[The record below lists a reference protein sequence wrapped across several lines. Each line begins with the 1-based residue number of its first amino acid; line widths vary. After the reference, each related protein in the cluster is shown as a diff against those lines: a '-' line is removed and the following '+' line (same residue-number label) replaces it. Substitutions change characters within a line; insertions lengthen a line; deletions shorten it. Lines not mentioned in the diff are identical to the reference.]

1 MSSDIAR
8 QIPVASLAA
17 VIGGMTVI
25 AMIAGFNAPLFSTRL
40 DAMGYSD
47 QLIGINAAANSVG
60 PFLMAPLATLILAR
74 WGLARAMIAAG
85 ILEAILYLACTVV
98 PGFNGWTVIR
108 LIMGA
113 VGMASWIAGE
123 VWITGAAPDAVRGRV
138 LAIYNSCF
146 GLGVAAGPAILV
158 WAGHTGNLPFVLAAL
173 LLVAAT
179 VPIIVAR
186 RLAPPMPGDHR
197 RPSIRVLLP
206 PMKHTPVPMML
217 NLSYALAFMA
227 LWTFL
232 PVYAVDTHYDV
243 EHAYHQ
249 LSFCAAGAVAMQFPI
264 GWLVDRGDRRLVG
277 VVLLVAS
284 MIGFAGLEVVVHL
297 PWVDYAFFFLLG
309 GVTSGLYVVALTII
323 GTHYRGT
330 ALASAVTVFT
340 LMWSLGSL
348 VGPPVVGII
357 NSLVGPSGLPV
368 ALVLFCAVFVPFAAR
383 DWWKNRIP
391 LAAGPTIAN
400 DRE

>member
-1 MSSDIAR
+1 MGSGIAR
-8 QIPVASLAA
+8 QLPLASLAA

-60 PFLMAPLATLILAR
+60 PFLMAPLATVILAR

-85 ILEAILYLACTVV
+85 ILEAFLYLACIFV

-113 VGMASWIAGE
+113 VGMATWVAGE
-123 VWITGAAPDAVRGRV
+123 VWITDAAPDAVRGRV

-146 GLGVAAGPAILV
+146 GIGVAVGPAILA
-158 WAGHTGNLPFVLAAL
+158 WAGHTGSLPFVLAAL
-173 LLVAAT
+173 LLLAAT
-179 VPIIVAR
+179 IPIILAR
-186 RLAPPMPGDHR
+186 RLAPQMAGGHG
-197 RPSIRVLLP
+197 RPSVRALVP
-206 PMKHTPVPMML
+206 PLRQTPVPMML
-217 NLSYALAFMA
+217 NLAYALTFMA

-243 EHAYHQ
+243 ERAYHQ
-249 LSFCAAGAVAMQFPI
+249 LSFCAVGAVAMQFPI

-277 VVLLVAS
+277 VALLALSAV
-284 MIGFAGLEVVVHL
+284 GFAGLELVVHL
-297 PWVDYAFFFLLG
+297 DWFDYAFFFVIG
-309 GVTSGLYVVALTII
+309 GLTSGLYVVALAII
-323 GTHYRGT
+323 GSRYRGT
-330 ALASAVTVFT
+330 ALASAITVFT

-348 VGPPVVGII
+348 AGPPVVGII
-357 NSLVGPSGLPV
+357 NGLVGPSGLPV
-368 ALVLFCAVFVPFAAR
+368 ALVLFCAVFLPFAVR
-383 DWWKNRIP
+383 DWWKNREAP
-391 LAAGPTIAN
+391 RGQA
-400 DRE
+400 